1 MIALALGKKPATI
14 KVTPILKEI
23 AWRLEAIKFFITGVR
38 PLLTRETANSA
49 MSNRKFSTEK
59 IKSTLD
65 FQFKDINDTIKK
77 YANWFVADQG

>member
-1 MIALALGKKPATI
+1 
-14 KVTPILKEI
+14 
-23 AWRLEAIKFFITGVR
+23 
-38 PLLTRETANSA
+38 

-59 IKSTLD
+59 IKSALD